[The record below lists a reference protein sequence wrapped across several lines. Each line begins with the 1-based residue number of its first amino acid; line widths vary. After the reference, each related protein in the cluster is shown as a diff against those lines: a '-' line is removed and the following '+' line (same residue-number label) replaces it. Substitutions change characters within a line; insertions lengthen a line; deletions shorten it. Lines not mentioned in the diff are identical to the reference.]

1 MQNSMPSLHFETPPS
16 RPPTLEPGSSL
27 LARGKIN
34 RDGWEDGKKKKGESN
49 MPFLGKLGLGPPS
62 CPLDILSECPSENHG
77 STHDTSG
84 LPWTGTRLVKEGA

>member
-1 MQNSMPSLHFETPPS
+1 
-16 RPPTLEPGSSL
+16 
-27 LARGKIN
+27 
-34 RDGWEDGKKKKGESN
+34 